1 MNLLGYVSP
10 ALDELNLAIK
20 DAGFES
26 LEEYMK
32 NKEGK
37 DLSSDERVAYYLGR
51 MNLIEEILIQLKH
64 ELGDEEE

>member
-1 MNLLGYVSP
+1 
-10 ALDELNLAIK
+10 
-20 DAGFES
+20 
-26 LEEYMK
+26 MK